1 MKMQLTSLTLENFKC
16 YEHMEFRFDGRN
28 ASIFGANGTGK
39 SSVYDAFTWLLFG
52 KDSKGSAKS
61 EALKPIVQEGE
72 HMGEVKDS
80 GAITSVEAVLLVDGM
95 ERKLK
100 RTYYELWSTKR
111 GSAEKTRDGHSS
123 DYFVDDVP
131 CKKNEFARRVGEI
144 IDEDRFKLLTNL
156 FFFPEALPW
165 QKRREVLFDV
175 AAVATD
181 EEILASDA
189 RFAPL
194 ASALRG
200 LTLDDYRKKLAAQRK
215 GLNKTREYTPARLD
229 ECKKTIGISPESTST
244 PWNGSGQR
252 PRSAGQRPSG
262 RWIRRSATAAGQI
275 CKTSSPASAMSWGG
289 WRTRTPP
296 TGWPSSRPKARTRLR
311 RSGRASTPSAP
322 RRAGVRAT

>member
-1 MKMQLTSLTLENFKC
+1 MKMQLISLTLENFKC
-16 YEHMEFRFDGRN
+16 HEHLAIRFDGRN

-131 CKKNEFARRVGEI
+131 CKKNEFARRVKAG
-144 IDEDRFKLLTNL
+144 
-156 FFFPEALPW
+156 EALTPEELSERDALRKEYIASVKASLTAHLDNTYLLEPDGT
-165 QKRREVLFDV
+165 KRRL
-175 AAVATD
+175 
-181 EEILASDA
+181 
-189 RFAPL
+189 
-194 ASALRG
+194 
-200 LTLDDYRKKLAAQRK
+200 Q
-215 GLNKTREYTPARLD
+215 
-229 ECKKTIGISPESTST
+229 KKTDLIELLFLLSI
-244 PWNGSGQR
+244 
-252 PRSAGQRPSG
+252 
-262 RWIRRSATAAGQI
+262 
-275 CKTSSPASAMSWGG
+275 
-289 WRTRTPP
+289 
-296 TGWPSSRPKARTRLR
+296 
-311 RSGRASTPSAP
+311 
-322 RRAGVRAT
+322 